1 MWFALCACVALIGCS
16 AESAGPND
24 DGGDDNN
31 GAGRRGDAVPE
42 AGALR
47 DVADGNAATQVG
59 VSLDLPAVWA
69 YDGDGPMSPSKPL
82 PAMYLQMDQDFGI
95 PSGEA
100 RINGRIA
107 ASPVLRWEVIPA
119 KFEPLPDA
127 PR

>member
-1 MWFALCACVALIGCS
+1 MWFALCAAS
-16 AESAGPND
+16 HSS
-24 DGGDDNN
+24 
-31 GAGRRGDAVPE
+31 GARLNQPGRMTTAATTTMGQRRGDAVPE
-42 AGALR
+42 AGVLR
-47 DVADGNAATQVG
+47 DVADGNAATQGG

-69 YDGDGPMSPSKPL
+69 YDGDGPLSPSKPL

-100 RINGRIA
+100 RINGRVV

-119 KFEPLPDA
+119 RFKPLADA